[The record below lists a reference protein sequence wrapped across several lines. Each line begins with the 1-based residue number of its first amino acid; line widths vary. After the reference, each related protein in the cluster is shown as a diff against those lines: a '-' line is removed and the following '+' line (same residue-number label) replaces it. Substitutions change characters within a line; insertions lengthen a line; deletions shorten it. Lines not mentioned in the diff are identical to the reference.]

1 MTWNKNLTRQT
12 LYSVAVFLFILI
24 LAPMLFR
31 SFAWAEP
38 AVGPLAISDIK
49 SELLGNGTIVIS
61 WKTNKPADGTVIYSD
76 DLSFGQSKKIS
87 TLFLD
92 RAIILDSTKPDTL
105 YHFRVISRTP
115 TGEEARSAHLMIQSH
130 RPVDIAVTSIAIDP
144 SLTLYPGQPPLLDGG
159 LFRATIKNN
168 GDVDLNDDFFVS
180 VLITDDESTA
190 TDDEI
195 FKPYSCFVEKK
206 IEGGLKAQAEKNIE
220 LDTNDLASCDSLRAA
235 NYILTVS
242 ADYDN
247 RIDEAVRD
255 NNSMD
260 VSLPTAAAAETPS
273 FDDFDTTDISATS
286 SNVTVALTNGS
297 SEKKVVIEYS
307 PDYYYSDEATQGMY
321 LYQQDTVYDQGIY
334 TTSLKGLEEE
344 TLYHI
349 RVRLLNTNVVSTDE
363 TFMTKKNPQADVDRL
378 IGLKR
383 IDPTCRIIDQQPL
396 GTSFWQDLGLDMPS
410 RQPILR
416 YRIQWNNGGWS
427 PWYIPGLGDED
438 WKVNTKG
445 EDRRVWSY
453 FQDHVFQ
460 YETCGTDPL
469 PAAAVNPVTTKDKYG
484 VTIDRAQEAKSPILN
499 NKIVSFSSALKYFK
513 RAVTG
518 DNWQILQDAYV
529 YGGYSLAEITDSIIR
544 GPGLVHPTIPA
555 KLWRTQNQV
564 QVSSQKIN

>member
-12 LYSVAVFLFILI
+12 LYSVAVFFFILI

-38 AVGPLAISDIK
+38 VVGPLAISDIK
-49 SELLGNGTIVIS
+49 SELIGNGTIVIS
-61 WKTNKPADGTVIYSD
+61 WKTNKPADGTITYSD
-76 DLSFGQSKKIS
+76 DLSFGQSKTIS
-87 TLFLD
+87 TLYLD
-92 RAIILDSTKPDTL
+92 RAIILNDIKSDSL

-130 RPVDIAVTSIAIDP
+130 RPVDVAVDSITIDP
-144 SLTLYPGQPPLLDGG
+144 KLTLYPGQLPLLDNGT
-159 LFRATIKNN
+159 FQSTIKNV
-168 GDVDLNDDFFVS
+168 GDIDLADDFFVS
-180 VLITDDESTA
+180 VLITDDEA
-190 TDDEI
+190 TSSNDE
-195 FKPYSCFVEKK
+195 FYKPYSCFVEKK
-206 IEGGLKAQAEKNIE
+206 IEGGLKAQEEKIIS

-247 RIDEAVRD
+247 SIEENNRD
-255 NNSMD
+255 NNSRD
-260 VSLPTAAAAETPS
+260 VLLPTALAIETPS
-273 FDDFDTTDISATS
+273 FDDFDTTDITATS
-286 SNVTVALTNGS
+286 SNVTVALTDNGVD
-297 SEKKVVIEYS
+297 KKVIIEYA
-307 PDYYYSDEATQGMY
+307 PDYYFSDEATQGMY
-321 LYQQDTVYDQGIY
+321 LYHQDTVYDQGIY

-349 RVRLLNTNVVSTDE
+349 RVRLLNTNVVSSDE

-396 GTSFWQDLGLDMPS
+396 GTSFWQDLGLTLPKI
-410 RQPILR
+410 QPILR
-416 YRIQWNNGGWS
+416 YRIQWNDGGWS

-438 WKVNTKG
+438 WKTNTKG

-453 FQDHVFQ
+453 FQDHAFQ
-460 YETCGTDPL
+460 YETCGTDSL
-469 PAAAVNPVTTKDKYG
+469 PAAAVNPATTKDKYG
-484 VTIDRAQEAKSPILN
+484 LTIDRAQETKSPVLN

-529 YGGYSLAEITDSIIR
+529 YGGYSLSEITDSITR

-555 KLWRTQNQV
+555 RLWRAQNQV